1 MKSWCKNLLAVG
13 LSVALMSA
21 CSSSDVEEEPV
32 SELVDIQATVFPEIS
47 WDTSVGDG
55 VGDYYSQLRPAV
67 RYGKLFVADRSGVV
81 VAFDETTGDELWKQ
95 DFNDAF
101 KEQLKTKTKGIRL
114 AAGVTAARNKVFVGG
129 ETGLLVALDE
139 ATGDVVWS
147 AQANGE
153 LLSAPTVAEDVVA
166 VNTSKG
172 AFEAFNIDNGEKL
185 WTYEMQLPNL
195 TLRGTG
201 SAAYEAGGFFV
212 GTADGKVAVVVKAN
226 GQAAW
231 EQAVFTPAGANE
243 FTRMADI
250 DMTPLILGENLY
262 VASYNGN
269 LVSMELR
276 SGRVVWSRKY
286 SSFNELAAAGIGLY
300 LVDDHSRIYS
310 VDRRNGLELWSNTE
324 LQNRELTSP
333 AVLENYIVV
342 GDFEGYLHFIDRNSG
357 KIVGRIQVDSDGL
370 YGQPLVVGE
379 KIYVQG
385 RSGKVAIVTLNKQE
399 QMNDEEDTET
409 DAE

>member
-1 MKSWCKNLLAVG
+1 MKSWCRNLLAVG
-13 LSVALMSA
+13 LSVAFLSA

-47 WDTSVGDG
+47 WDTSVGEG
-55 VGDYYSQLRPAV
+55 VGDYYSQLRPTV
-67 RYGKLFVADRSGVV
+67 RYGKLFVADRSGIV
-81 VAFDETTGDELWKQ
+81 VAFDEVTGEELWSQ
-95 DFNDAF
+95 NFNEEF
-101 KEQLKTKTKGIRL
+101 EQKLKTKTNGIRL
-114 AAGVTAARNKVFVGG
+114 AAGVTAARKKVFVGG

-139 ATGDVVWS
+139 ATGEVLWS

-166 VNTSKG
+166 VNTAKG
-172 AFEAFNIDNGEKL
+172 AFEGFNVDSGEKL
-185 WTYEMQLPNL
+185 WTYESQLPNL
-195 TLRGTG
+195 TLRGTS

-212 GTADGKVAVVVKAN
+212 GTADGKVAVVVKNN

-231 EQAVFTPAGANE
+231 EQAVFSPSGGNE
-243 FTRMADI
+243 FTRMADV

-276 SGRVVWSRKY
+276 SGRIIWSRKY
-286 SSFNELAAAGIGLY
+286 SSFNELAEAGLSLY

-310 VDRRNGLELWSNTE
+310 VDRRNGLELWSNST
-324 LQNRELTSP
+324 LKNRELTAA
-333 AVLENYIVV
+333 AVVEGYLVV
-342 GDFEGYLHFIDRNSG
+342 GDLEGYLHFIDRSSG
-357 KIVGRIQVDSDGL
+357 DVVGRIQVDSDGL
-370 YGQPLVVGE
+370 YAQPLVVDD

-385 RSGKVAIVTLNKQE
+385 RSGKVAIVTLSKE
-399 QMNDEEDTET
+399 EMKVEEDT
-409 DAE
+409 DASAE